1 MSTTSRIQQVTM
13 KFRAQLLAHEA
24 TAERVLNN
32 AHLHTL
38 AAIKPALDK
47 LMQDIAQ
54 AQQNGETV
62 PASFLYERN
71 RLQTL
76 KQLIQHQIDHYSAL
90 AQMQAG
96 QMQHVAVQL
105 GQQAGMQQLQ
115 ATVPPGIHYAFGVPH
130 PAAIANIVGVTQAGS
145 PLADLFNGFGEEA
158 ANGAAKALI
167 RGVSMGSNP
176 RAIARDVEDALGVS
190 RARAVTICANEMN
203 RCYKSAAL
211 ETYRQNDDTC
221 SGWQWQAALSPT
233 SCALC
238 IAMSG
243 TKHSLD
249 EDFAS
254 HVRCRCAPVP
264 LTRSWEDILGID
276 GSDIPDTRM
285 PAVSGID
292 WFDEQ
297 DEETQRSILGSNAA
311 FNAFKDG
318 AFNLKDTIGV
328 THDVDWGMSR
338 YQKSLR
344 DILGSKDAQQYYASK
359 GGK

>member
-47 LMQDIAQ
+47 LMQDIAT

-62 PASFLYERN
+62 PASFLYEKN

-76 KQLIQHQIDHYSAL
+76 RQLIQHQIDHYGAL

-167 RGVSMGSNP
+167 SGVSMGSNP

-190 RARAVTICANEMN
+190 RARALTICRTESLRAY
-203 RCYKSAAL
+203 RSSQL
-211 ETYRQNDDTC
+211 ETYRANDDTL
-221 SGWQWQAALSPT
+221 SQWVWVAALSPRT
-233 SCALC
+233 CAAC
-238 IAMSG
+238 IAMNG
-243 TKHSLD
+243 TKHPLT
-249 EDFAS
+249 EEMQS
-254 HVRCRCAPVP
+254 HPNCRCTPVP
-264 LTRSWEDILGID
+264 LTKSWDEILGPLGID
-276 GSDIPDTRM
+276 ASDIPDTQ
-285 PAVSGID
+285 PTFQSGSE
-292 WFDEQ
+292 WLDEQ
-297 DEETQRSILGSNAA
+297 DEATQREVLGNLY
-311 FNAFKDG
+311 DG
-318 AFNLKDTIGV
+318 WANGDFTLN
-328 THDVDWGMSR
+328 DVVKHSYDADWGHSISV
-338 YQKSLR
+338 KPLKA
-344 DILGSKDAQQYYASK
+344 LV
-359 GGK
+359 

>member
-54 AQQNGETV
+54 AQQNGEAV
-62 PASFLYERN
+62 PASFLYEQK

-76 KQLIQHQIDHYSAL
+76 RQLIQHQIDHYGAL

-167 RGVSMGSNP
+167 SGVSLGSNP
-176 RAIARDVEDALGVS
+176 RGIARDVEDALGVS
-190 RARAVTICANEMN
+190 RNRALTISRTTAIQAYRDVNLEVYRANSDV
-203 RCYKSAAL
+203 C
-211 ETYRQNDDTC
+211 DGWIWTC
-221 SGWQWQAALSPT
+221 
-233 SCALC
+233 
-238 IAMSG
+238 AMSPRSCLACIMMNG
-243 TKHSLD
+243 TVHSLD
-249 EDFAS
+249 EQLNGHPND
-254 HVRCRCAPVP
+254 RCVMTPK
-264 LTRSWEDILGID
+264 TKSWSDILGD
-276 GSDIPDTRM
+276 LGVDTGDIPDNGIHFQ
-285 PAVSGID
+285 SGED
-292 WFDEQ
+292 WLAEQ
-297 DEETQRSILGSNAA
+297 SEEVQRQVFSSKAAYEAYKSGDVDLKDFVGKSSDPDWGDSIYQRSVKQVLAR
-311 FNAFKDG
+311 K
-318 AFNLKDTIGV
+318 K
-328 THDVDWGMSR
+328 
-338 YQKSLR
+338 
-344 DILGSKDAQQYYASK
+344 
-359 GGK
+359 